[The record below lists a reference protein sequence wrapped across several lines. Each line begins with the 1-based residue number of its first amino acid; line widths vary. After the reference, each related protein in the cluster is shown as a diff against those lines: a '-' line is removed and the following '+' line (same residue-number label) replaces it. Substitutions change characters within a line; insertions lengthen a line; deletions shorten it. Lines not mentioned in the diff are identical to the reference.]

1 MFSCWRS
8 SDKVL
13 VLGAPAIKAEK
24 MATEAYDDAVAASAE
39 GRGAGLDGRWK
50 FLMIMHL

>member
-1 MFSCWRS
+1 MFSCRQS

-24 MATEAYDDAVAASAE
+24 TATEAYDDVVAASAE
-39 GRGAGLDGRWK
+39 EQARMAGGN
-50 FLMIMHL
+50 F